1 MTRRRSLRVGATFLS
16 VLAVLAAFAVL
27 QGALGRAATAQA
39 NTAVQAPRF
48 EVDPLWPKPL
58 PNHWLLGSTIGV
70 AVDAQDHVWIIH
82 RSGATLNNNERAAE
96 ADPPMAECCRSAPP
110 VLEFDQA
117 GNLLRHWGG
126 KDGAGYQW
134 PASNH
139 GITVDYK
146 GNVWLGGNGG
156 GGKDPLMDGLVVK
169 FTQDGKFLLQ
179 VGKRGV
185 AIDSSSTEHFAK
197 ATKVFV
203 DPARNEAYVP
213 DGYGNHRV
221 AVIDADTG
229 KFKRLWGAYGNKPTD
244 ANLGPYNPN
253 APAAQQFRSAVHCA
267 ELSTDGLLYVCD
279 RINDRIQVF
288 TREGK
293 FVKEQFI
300 AKQTLGAGSAWD
312 IAFSR
317 DPQQKYIY
325 LADGSNMKVYVLER
339 QSLQE
344 LTSFGDGGRQPG
356 QFFGTHSIAT
366 DSKGNIYTTE
376 TYEGKRVQ
384 RFVYKGL
391 APVPKQNQGV
401 VWPRTTTSP

>member
-1 MTRRRSLRVGATFLS
+1 MQSRKARRNLYVGAAFLAA
-16 VLAVLAAFAVL
+16 LAVVAVT
-27 QGALGRAATAQA
+27 QGALERAAAAQGR
-39 NTAVQAPRF
+39 NGVQAPRF
-48 EVDPLWPKPL
+48 EVDPFWPKPL
-58 PNHWLLGSTIGV
+58 PNHWVVGSIIGV
-70 AVDAQDHVWIIH
+70 SVDAQDHVWIVH
-82 RSGATLNNNERAAE
+82 RTQALNANERAAE
-96 ADPPMAECCRSAPP
+96 VNPPTGECCRTAPD

-126 KDGAGYQW
+126 KDGDNYQW
-134 PASNH
+134 PSSNH
-139 GITVDYK
+139 GIHVDYK

-156 GGKDPLMDGLVVK
+156 GREPVMDGLIVK
-169 FTQDGKFLLQ
+169 FTGDGKFLLQ
-179 VGKRGV
+179 VGKRAV
-185 AIDSSSTEHFAK
+185 PIDSSSTEHFAK

-203 DPARNEAYVP
+203 DKATNEAYVA

-221 AVIDADTG
+221 AVLDADTG
-229 KFKRLWGAYGNKPTD
+229 KFKRIWGAYGNKPTD
-244 ANLGPYNPN
+244 ENLGRYDPN
-253 APAAQQFRSAVHCA
+253 APPAQQFRSAVHCA
-267 ELSTDGLLYVCD
+267 EVSNDAMVYVCD
-279 RINDRIQVF
+279 RINNRIQVF

-293 FVKEQFI
+293 FIKEGIF

-317 DPQQKYIY
+317 DAQQKYIY
-325 LADGSNMKVYVLER
+325 LADGTNEKVYIIER

-384 RFVYKGL
+384 RFIYKGIG
-391 APVPKQNQGV
+391 PVTKQNQGV
-401 VWPRTTTSP
+401 LWPRSVTTN